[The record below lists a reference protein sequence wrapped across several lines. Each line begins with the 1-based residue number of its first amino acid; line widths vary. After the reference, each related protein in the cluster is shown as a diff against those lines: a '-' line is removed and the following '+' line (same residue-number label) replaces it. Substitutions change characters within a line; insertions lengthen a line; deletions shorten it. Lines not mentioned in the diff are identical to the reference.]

1 MRRSAGGFATRLRI
15 PTLCIV
21 SDMETPTAPAEA
33 LLIDS
38 AQKSVI
44 PKLSMRKAAEMAGIS
59 EGRWRQIV
67 KGYQGT
73 GTGRLPVVAP
83 DETVARMALVVGV
96 TADQLE
102 DAGRPDAAT
111 VLRHLLADSERPDV
125 ELSEVSTDRL
135 LGEIRRRIEGVS
147 YVGST
152 AEQGASSAT
161 GEGQKTEGDLVADES
176 KDGPGGTAAKRLSG
190 RMSRRVREAS
200 EQQREV
206 E

>member
-1 MRRSAGGFATRLRI
+1 
-15 PTLCIV
+15 
-21 SDMETPTAPAEA
+21 METPTAPAEA

-111 VLRHLLADSERPDV
+111 VLRHLLADSERLDV

-135 LGEIRRRIEGVS
+135 LGEIRRRIEGAS

-152 AEQGASSAT
+152 AEQGASSQA
-161 GEGQKTEGDLVADES
+161 GENKKTEGDLVADQTE
-176 KDGPGGTAAKRLSG
+176 DGPGGAAAKRLSG